1 MLDCGGSAALPLRR
15 REMYLESSLTKCQPV
30 SSSIHSTDAY
40 YYESDSLWKG
50 WKANQDFWPQSA
62 HPSVKK
68 KKKKGRKKTRGTSL
82 VKKLLMQGA
91 RQRDG
96 EKAWGVNGPASKGA
110 SVAGV
115 NWVRGEGGE
124 LRRRGRG
131 WAQTVSGRLGALAG
145 PGRTDKV

>member
-1 MLDCGGSAALPLRR
+1 MLTIMSQTHCERDEKLIKISGLKVHILAL
-15 REMYLESSLTKCQPV
+15 
-30 SSSIHSTDAY
+30 
-40 YYESDSLWKG
+40 
-50 WKANQDFWPQSA
+50 
-62 HPSVKK
+62 KK

-115 NWVRGEGGE
+115 N
-124 LRRRGRG
+124 
-131 WAQTVSGRLGALAG
+131 
-145 PGRTDKV
+145 